1 MKPVQYVR
9 ALSRLNF
16 ENVFNPYSDFVEPA
30 LTELPNGDLLAV
42 FRTGY
47 HQPDR
52 LMLQCK
58 SSDRGKSWSD
68 LVAEGV
74 GPGWDPNRRFS
85 VSDAWLS
92 TPVDRPSRHDT

>member
-58 SSDRGKSWSD
+58 SSDRGKSWMTS
-68 LVAEGV
+68 LQPSAVAPASTSTQGRSLS
-74 GPGWDPNRRFS
+74 RRT
-85 VSDAWLS
+85 LK
-92 TPVDRPSRHDT
+92 